1 MSLDTDTIE
10 GGKIGETKT
19 LTATVTPKGTIG
31 IGASCTDVYWYSS
44 DENIATVDQK
54 GVVTFKEGGDCV
66 ITCQTYDGG
75 YEAKCNVNVVTNYT
89 SLENLVKSYNDQ
101 QLNQVNYYPDSW
113 EVYQNAMS
121 KAQGMIDKG
130 GYSQAKVNAMVTE
143 LEAAYNGLV
152 KYNYI
157 KKVELYLDGEP
168 TKEFYQYDLSVL
180 KDGISYKNAVLD
192 LNVRLYP
199 NNGSYKSVTWESSNE
214 LISVTQD
221 GKCTPTQNKSCY
233 GLITC
238 TVEDHFGNKYQDTV
252 WVSYAFYPVTML

>member
-1 MSLDTDTIE
+1 MQLKPANAMYNSINWTSSNPNITIDKNGIARPKSNDACSAMITCTVTDYMGTATSTNAFITFAKIPVTGVSLDTDTIE

-19 LTATVTPKGTIG
+19 LTATVTPKGTPG

-130 GYSQAKVNAMVTE
+130 GYSQTQVNAMVTE

-152 KYNYI
+152 KYNYCL
-157 KKVELYLDGEP
+157 LYTSDAA
-168 TKEFYQYDLSVL
+168 D
-180 KDGISYKNAVLD
+180 D
-192 LNVRLYP
+192 
-199 NNGSYKSVTWESSNE
+199 
-214 LISVTQD
+214 
-221 GKCTPTQNKSCY
+221 
-233 GLITC
+233 
-238 TVEDHFGNKYQDTV
+238 
-252 WVSYAFYPVTML
+252 

>member
-1 MSLDTDTIE
+1 MITCTVTDYMGTATSTNAFITFAKIPVTGVSLDTDTIE

-19 LTATVTPKGTIG
+19 LTATVTPKGTPG
-31 IGASCTDVYWYSS
+31 IGASCTDVYLYSS

-130 GYSQAKVNAMVTE
+130 GYSQSQVNAMVTE

-157 KKVELYLDGEP
+157 KR
-168 TKEFYQYDLSVL
+168 LSFTLTASLLRNFISMTLACLKTVL
-180 KDGISYKNAVLD
+180 VIKTLC
-192 LNVRLYP
+192 LTL
-199 NNGSYKSVTWESSNE
+199 
-214 LISVTQD
+214 
-221 GKCTPTQNKSCY
+221 
-233 GLITC
+233 
-238 TVEDHFGNKYQDTV
+238 
-252 WVSYAFYPVTML
+252 M